1 MGGRRAK
8 LNVQTKEEPKEDE
21 DEAFVTFSVALLS
34 YFLFPVPFPFFFFSS
49 IDFLSFR
56 CSLFVCFFLFDVRLM
71 HTDSV
76 KFTHYFLTMLS
87 LSFGESWF
95 ADVTCWQGAEP
106 LDKSPP
112 KLPEPHPVDEG
123 EPSKD
128 EADKLSDA

>member
-8 LNVQTKEEPKEDE
+8 LNVKTKEEPKEDE

-34 YFLFPVPFPFFFFSS
+34 YFLFPVPFPFFFCSS
-49 IDFLSFR
+49 IDFQSFR
-56 CSLFVCFFLFDVRLM
+56 CSLFVCFFLFDVRPM

-87 LSFGESWF
+87 LSFGES
-95 ADVTCWQGAEP
+95 CWQGAEP

-112 KLPEPHPVDEG
+112 KLPESHPVDEG
-123 EPSKD
+123 EPNKD
-128 EADKLSDA
+128 EVDKLSDA